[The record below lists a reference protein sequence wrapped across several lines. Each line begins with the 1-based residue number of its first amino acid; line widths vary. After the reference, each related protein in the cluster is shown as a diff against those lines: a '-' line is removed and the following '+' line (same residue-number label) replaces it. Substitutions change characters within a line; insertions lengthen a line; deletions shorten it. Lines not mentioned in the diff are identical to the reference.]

1 MNATAKNISFILVLV
16 MLLPLLTHCGKSRS
30 YHGAT
35 SRGQWSPSSE
45 GSAKGVPAT
54 QRPYTID
61 GITYYP
67 IPSAKSFTEQGLA
80 SWYGPGFHGRMTS
93 NGETYDMYGM
103 TAAHK
108 TLPMDTRLLVKNL
121 ENGTQI
127 VVRINDRG
135 PFIDGRIID
144 LSHSAAR
151 ALGIIERGTARVKI
165 AAIDGTTAALPEEKT
180 IITAQVAATKT
191 GRASA
196 QKEWQDYFIQIDSF
210 SGQEEARHL
219 QQRFA
224 GYGHHVNL
232 YRDQDGTIN
241 VVLYIGNNADQAQ
254 RELSKLLRL
263 GYSRAKVISVGN

>member
-16 MLLPLLTHCGKSRS
+16 MLLPLLTHCGKSS
-30 YHGAT
+30 FYHGT
-35 SRGQWSPSSE
+35 SSRRQWD

-67 IPSAKSFTEQGLA
+67 IPSAKGFVEQGIA

-108 TLPMDTRLLVKNL
+108 TLPMDTQLLVKNL

-144 LSHSAAR
+144 LSHSGAR
-151 ALGIIERGTARVKI
+151 ALGIIERGTAPVKI
-165 AAIDGTTAALPEEKT
+165 VALDGMTTAQAKEK
-180 IITAQVAATKT
+180 ITRPAPPVARVT
-191 GRASA
+191 
-196 QKEWQDYFIQIDSF
+196 WQDYFIQIDSF

-232 YRDQDGTIN
+232 YRDHDGTIN

-254 RELSKLLRL
+254 RELSKLLHL
-263 GYSRAKVISVGN
+263 GYSKAKVISVGN